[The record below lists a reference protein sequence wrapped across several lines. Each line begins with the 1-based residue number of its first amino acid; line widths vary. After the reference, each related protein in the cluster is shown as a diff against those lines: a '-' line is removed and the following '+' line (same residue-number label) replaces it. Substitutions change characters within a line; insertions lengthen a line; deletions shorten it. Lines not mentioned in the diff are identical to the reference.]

1 MFDLF
6 RSRQKAMR
14 YLLGAILTV
23 VAVSMV
29 ITLIPGYGTS
39 NGTSA
44 NDTVIAEI
52 GSDKLTT
59 QDVMTQINNVLRGQ
73 QLPAAMLQTY
83 IPQMVD
89 RMIQQRALNYEFSRE
104 GLTVTDGELID
115 VLQAEYG
122 QFFQNGVFMKDQ
134 LAAALAQEGQTLQ
147 DAIDMAR
154 GQVMYNKISN
164 LDFEATVVS
173 PKEIDAELER
183 KYEHAKIEYIA
194 FTPAKFR
201 DQVKITPEDIK
212 AYYDAHKMQY
222 QNPEKRSFQVVVID
236 QDKVEKGMT
245 VTDAQLHAA
254 YSASMDNFRTPER
267 VHVRHIMFKTT
278 DKSDA
283 EKKQIL
289 AKAQDALKQLRAGAD
304 FAELAKKDSDDTAN
318 AQKGGDLDWVVKG
331 QTVPEFEHAAFSLKD
346 NQISDIIT
354 TPYSYDIIQ
363 VLAHEPARVKPFDE
377 VKAAI
382 TDDLKKQNLTDKMQ
396 ETADKV
402 HQALV
407 KAPGSADAIAKQYG
421 LDVVTVTKAASG
433 EAIPTLGVSPE
444 VDGAVAQM
452 KKNDVSDVLTLPA
465 DRLAVVVLNDK
476 FPPAVADM
484 KDVEGKIRD
493 ALIDQKSQLMAQ
505 DKAKEA
511 AGKIQGGEDMD
522 KVAKAMKLEVTQ
534 STNFGHADSVEG
546 LGSATYLDD
555 AFKKPVGTVVGP
567 TNIMGR
573 WVVYKIEDQQRVD
586 VSKLPAERAAI
597 AHSLRERKGAQVM
610 ALFMD
615 SVVTRL
621 AEEGKVKKHEDVL
634 KRLIAQYRQQ

>member
-14 YLLGAILTV
+14 YLLGAILTI

-29 ITLIPGYGTS
+29 ITLIPGYGTTS
-39 NGTSA
+39 GGSA
-44 NDTVIAEI
+44 NDNVIAEI
-52 GSDKLTT
+52 GSDKVTT
-59 QDVMTQINNVLRGQ
+59 QDVMTQINNVVRGQ

-89 RMIQQRALNYEFSRE
+89 RMIQQRAVNYEFQHE
-104 GLTVTDGELID
+104 GLTVTDAELLD
-115 VLQAEYG
+115 TLQAEYS

-134 LAAALAQEGQTLQ
+134 LAQALASEGETLQ

-154 GQVMYNKISN
+154 GQVLFTKISN
-164 LDFEATVVS
+164 MDFEATVVS
-173 PKEIDAELER
+173 PKEIDKELER

-201 DQVKITPEDIK
+201 DQVKITPEEIK
-212 AYYDAHKMQY
+212 AYYDAHKMSY

-245 VTDAQLHAA
+245 VTDAQLRQA

-267 VHVRHIMFKTT
+267 VHVRHIMFKIT

-289 AKAQDALKQLRAGAD
+289 AKAQDVLKQLRAGAD
-304 FAELAKKDSDDTAN
+304 FGEMAKKNSDDTAN

-331 QTVPEFEHAAFSLKD
+331 QTVPEFEKAAFSLKD

-377 VKAAI
+377 VKAAL
-382 TDDLKKQNLTDKMQ
+382 TDDLKKQTLSDKMQ
-396 ETADKV
+396 DTADKV
-402 HQALV
+402 HQALQ
-407 KAPGSADAIAKQYG
+407 KSPGSADAVARQFG
-421 LDVVTVTKAASG
+421 LDVVTVTKAGSG

-444 VDGAVAQM
+444 IDGAVAQM
-452 KKNDVSDVLTLPA
+452 KKNDVSDILTLPA
-465 DRLAVVVLNDK
+465 DRLAVVVLNDR
-476 FPPAVADM
+476 FPPQVADL

-493 ALIDQKSQLMAQ
+493 VLIDQKSQQLAQ

-511 AGKIQGGEDMD
+511 AAKLQGGEDMD
-522 KVAKAMKLEVTQ
+522 KYAKGNKLEVTQ

-555 AFKKPVGTVVGP
+555 AFKKPVGSIVGP

-586 VSKLPAERAAI
+586 VTKLPSERAAI
-597 AHSLRERKGAQVM
+597 ARSLRQRKGMQDM

-621 AEEGKVKKHEDVL
+621 AEEGKVKKHDDVL
-634 KRLIAQYRQQ
+634 KRLIAQYR